1 MTNIVTPY
9 EFEHLV
15 SSLEPLEVRYLSLR
29 LELEMIKI
37 LLLRS
42 RKLAVK
48 NGYVKPE
55 SLKD

>member
-15 SSLEPLEVRYLSLR
+15 SSLEPLEVRYLR
-29 LELEMIKI
+29 FELEMINKH
-37 LLLRS
+37 LLRS